1 MADRKTMTIQVDVP
15 PRLYRFSQNRS
26 VGLALGA
33 CTGVSITL
41 CPLLLFQL
49 GRSGASYGDWRVIAC
64 LIVTFVVPFTDMRL
78 GASIFNHAQ
87 RKRAKA

>member
-1 MADRKTMTIQVDVP
+1 MTIQVDVP
-15 PRLYRFSQNRS
+15 PQLYRVVQNRL

-49 GRSGASYGDWRVIAC
+49 GRRGAGYGDWRVIAC
-64 LIVTFVVPFTDMRL
+64 LIVTFVVPFTYMRL
-78 GASIFNHAQ
+78 GMSIFNHAQ
-87 RKRAKA
+87 RARSKA